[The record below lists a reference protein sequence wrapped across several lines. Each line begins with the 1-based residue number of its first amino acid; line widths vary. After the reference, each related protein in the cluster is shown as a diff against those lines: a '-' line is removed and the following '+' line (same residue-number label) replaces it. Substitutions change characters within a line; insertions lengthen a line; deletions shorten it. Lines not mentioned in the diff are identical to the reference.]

1 MIKTGKKKAL
11 YHTINRSNMPTTN
24 PSQRRIKK
32 LLIANRGEIAIRV
45 LQSARE
51 LPFSPETYCL
61 YTTNDSTHVTIGRP
75 NHAIE
80 IPSPA
85 KYMDISYLVQLV
97 RDNGIDTIH
106 PGYGFLSE
114 SAEFAQQMWEQ
125 ADCVVIGPGSNILD
139 ATGDKLQAKELA
151 VRYDVPVLQA
161 MQQPSQDIEE
171 IGSFASKVGFPVMIK
186 AADGG
191 GGRGIRLVSKAADL
205 QTAMQRCI
213 AESPSGKVFVEKAA
227 VDGFKHIEVQ
237 IVGDGKG
244 GVKHAWERDC
254 SLQRRFQKIV
264 EVAPA
269 VVADRSTVVRVI
281 AAAIRIAQGI
291 NYLGLGTFEF
301 LVNVDKKEF
310 YFLEINPRIQ
320 VEHTISESIAG
331 IDLVH
336 EQLLLAQGM
345 EEHTAD
351 LPTTAEAITPPEY
364 SVQLRLCAED
374 PNMDFSL
381 STGKITE
388 AKFPSGNGIR
398 VDTHIMRGATI
409 GSDFDNLL
417 AKIIVTAST
426 WPSVVAKARRALEDT
441 EIVGVK
447 TNLSLLR
454 AIVADHVFET
464 GRADNQWLEKN
475 VRRLIGVGERIGE
488 QVHQLSS
495 SLPAMDDSA
504 SRSSSAGA
512 MGSVMLRK
520 GNAWSLS
527 LSPVEASKEKVQSH
541 HLRIDKVLRND
552 FPDTLSAEVSVS
564 TSAAG
569 SQKFKM
575 SLEST
580 SGSQA
585 AVNSKHRKGDASNRT
600 HVMVPMNGKIVEML
614 VEEGDKVQEGQVM
627 AFVRQM
633 KMELEVRSS
642 RSGIVTWALELE
654 DDEGD
659 DVEQGVLLAVLE
671 DAHSKDAREYK
682 L

>member
-1 MIKTGKKKAL
+1 M
-11 YHTINRSNMPTTN
+11 TTTS
-24 PSQRRIKK
+24 PPQRPIKK
-32 LLIANRGEIAIRV
+32 LLIANRGEIAIRI
-45 LQSARE
+45 LQSVRE
-51 LPFSPETYCL
+51 LSSSPETYCI
-61 YTTNDSTHVTIGRP
+61 YTSNDSTHVTLGRP
-75 NHAIE
+75 DHAIE
-80 IPSPA
+80 ITSPA
-85 KYMDISYLVQLV
+85 KYMNISYLVQLA
-97 RDNGIDTIH
+97 RDYSIDTIH

-114 SAEFAQQMWEQ
+114 SAEFAQQMWKE
-125 ADCVVIGPGSNILD
+125 ANCIVIGPGFSILETT
-139 ATGDKLQAKELA
+139 ADKLEAKKLA
-151 VRYDVPVLQA
+151 ARYNVPVLEA
-161 MQQPSQDIEE
+161 MQQPSQDVEKIRT
-171 IGSFASKVGFPVMIK
+171 FASKVGFPVMVK

-205 QTAMQRCI
+205 HTAVQRCI
-213 AESPSGKVFVEKAA
+213 AESPSGEVFVEKAA

-244 GVKHAWERDC
+244 GVKHVWERDC
-254 SLQRRFQKIV
+254 SMQRRFQKIV

-281 AAAIRIAQGI
+281 AAAIRIAQEI

-301 LVNVDKKEF
+301 LVNVEKKEF

-331 IDLVH
+331 IDLVC
-336 EQLLLAQGM
+336 EQLLLAQGLTDN
-345 EEHTAD
+345 TAN
-351 LPTTAEAITPPEY
+351 LPTTADANPPSEF

-388 AKFPSGNGIR
+388 ARFPSGNGIR
-398 VDTHIMRGATI
+398 VDTHIVRGATV

-417 AKIIVTAST
+417 AKIIAKAST

-454 AIVADHVFET
+454 AIVADDVFASGT
-464 GRADNQWLEKN
+464 ADNQWLEKN
-475 VRRLIGVGERIGE
+475 VQRLLGVGEEIGE
-488 QVHQLSS
+488 HVHQLNS
-495 SLPAMDDSA
+495 SLPAIDDSA
-504 SRSSSAGA
+504 SQSSSGGA

-520 GNAWSLS
+520 GNVWSLS
-527 LSPVEASKEKVQSH
+527 LSPIEASKEKVQSH
-541 HLRIDKVLRND
+541 HLIIDKVLRND

-564 TSAAG
+564 TSGAR
-569 SQKFKM
+569 SQRFKM

-580 SGSQA
+580 SGPQA
-585 AVNSKHRKGDASNRT
+585 AVNSRHKKGDASNKT
-600 HVMVPMNGKIVEML
+600 HIILPMNGKLVEML
-614 VEEGDKVQEGQVM
+614 VEEGEEVQKGQVV

-633 KMELEVRSS
+633 KMELEVRCS

-654 DDEGD
+654 DEEGD
-659 DVEQGVLLAVLE
+659 DVEQGVLLAVL
-671 DAHSKDAREYK
+671 KDESSAEARTHK

>member
-1 MIKTGKKKAL
+1 
-11 YHTINRSNMPTTN
+11 
-24 PSQRRIKK
+24 
-32 LLIANRGEIAIRV
+32 
-45 LQSARE
+45 
-51 LPFSPETYCL
+51 
-61 YTTNDSTHVTIGRP
+61 
-75 NHAIE
+75 
-80 IPSPA
+80 
-85 KYMDISYLVQLV
+85 MDVSYLVQLT
-97 RDNGIDTIH
+97 RDHGIDAIH

-114 SAEFAQQMWEQ
+114 SAGFAHKMWEQ
-125 ADCVVIGPGSNILD
+125 ANCIVIGPGSSILET
-139 ATGDKLQAKELA
+139 TGDKLEAKKLA
-151 VRYDVPVLQA
+151 VRFDVPVLPA
-161 MQQPSQDIEE
+161 MQQSSQDIEE

-205 QTAMQRCI
+205 KTAVQRCI

-269 VVADRSTVVRVI
+269 VVADRSTVVEVI
-281 AAAIRIAQGI
+281 AAAMRIAQGI

-320 VEHTISESIAG
+320 VEHTISESIAS

-345 EEHTAD
+345 TDHTAN
-351 LPTTAEAITPPEY
+351 LPTAAGTNPPPKF

-388 AKFPSGNGIR
+388 AKFPSGNGVR
-398 VDTHIMRGATI
+398 VDTHIMRGATV

-426 WPSVVAKARRALEDT
+426 WPGVVAKARRTLEDT

-475 VRRLIGVGERIGE
+475 VQRLVGVGEKIGE
-488 QVHQLSS
+488 RVHQLSS
-495 SLPAMDDSA
+495 SLPAIDDSA
-504 SRSSSAGA
+504 GRSSSGGA
-512 MGSVMLRK
+512 MGSVMLRR

-527 LSPVEASKEKVQSH
+527 LSPVEASEKKAQSH

-564 TSAAG
+564 TLGAG
-569 SQKFKM
+569 PQRFKM

-585 AVNSKHRKGDASNRT
+585 AVNSKHRKGDESNKT
-600 HVMVPMNGKIVEML
+600 HIIVPMNGKLVEML
-614 VEEGDKVQEGQVM
+614 VEEGDEVQEGQVI

-654 DDEGD
+654 DEEGD

-671 DAHSKDAREYK
+671 DAYPKDAREYK

>member
-1 MIKTGKKKAL
+1 MIAA
-11 YHTINRSNMPTTN
+11 N
-24 PSQRRIKK
+24 PPQRAIKK
-32 LLIANRGEIAIRV
+32 LLIANRGEIAIRI
-45 LQSARE
+45 LQSVRE
-51 LPFSPETYCL
+51 LSYPPETYCI
-61 YTTNDSTHVTIGRP
+61 YTSNDSTHVTLGRP

-85 KYMDISYLVQLV
+85 AYMDISYLIQLA
-97 RDNGIDTIH
+97 RDHGVDAIH

-114 SAEFAQQMWEQ
+114 SAEFAQQMWKE
-125 ADCVVIGPGSNILD
+125 ANCIVIGPGSNILETT
-139 ATGDKLQAKELA
+139 ADKLEAKKLA
-151 VRYDVPVLQA
+151 ARYDVPVLEA
-161 MQQPSQDIEE
+161 MQQPSQNIEE
-171 IGSFASKVGFPVMIK
+171 IGAFASKVGFPVMIK

-191 GGRGIRLVSKAADL
+191 GGRGIRL
-205 QTAMQRCI
+205 RCI

-244 GVKHAWERDC
+244 GVKHVWERDC
-254 SLQRRFQKIV
+254 SMQRRFQKIV
-264 EVAPA
+264 EIAP
-269 VVADRSTVVRVI
+269 VVVTDRSTVVQVI
-281 AAAIRIAQGI
+281 AAAMRIAQGI

-345 EEHTAD
+345 TDRTAD
-351 LPTTAEAITPPEY
+351 FPSTADPKPPTKF

-388 AKFPSGNGIR
+388 ARFPSGNGIR
-398 VDTHIMRGATI
+398 VDTHIVRGATV

-426 WPSVVAKARRALEDT
+426 WPSVVAKARRALQDT

-447 TNLSLLR
+447 TNLSLLQ
-454 AIVADHVFET
+454 AIVADEVFASGT
-464 GRADNQWLEKN
+464 ADNQWLERN
-475 VRRLIGVGERIGE
+475 VQRLLGVGEKIGE
-488 QVHQLSS
+488 HIHQLNS
-495 SLPAMDDSA
+495 SLPAVDDSA
-504 SRSSSAGA
+504 IRSSSGGA

-520 GNAWSLS
+520 GNVWSLS
-527 LSPVEASKEKVQSH
+527 LSPIEASKEKVQTH
-541 HLRIDKVLRND
+541 RLMIDKVLRND
-552 FPDTLSAEVSVS
+552 FPDTFSAEVSVS
-564 TSAAG
+564 TSGAG
-569 SQKFKM
+569 SQRLKM

-585 AVNSKHRKGDASNRT
+585 AVNSRHKKGDASNKT
-600 HVMVPMNGKIVEML
+600 HVILPMNGKLVEML
-614 VEEGDKVQEGQVM
+614 VEEGEEVQKGQVV

-633 KMELEVRSS
+633 KMELEVRCS
-642 RSGIVTWALELE
+642 RSGIVAWALELE
-654 DDEGD
+654 DEEGD
-659 DVEQGVLLAVLE
+659 DVEQGVLLAVLKDE
-671 DAHSKDAREYK
+671 SLTDARSHK

>member
-1 MIKTGKKKAL
+1 MTA
-11 YHTINRSNMPTTN
+11 SDP
-24 PSQRRIKK
+24 PQRPIKK
-32 LLIANRGEIAIRV
+32 LLIANRGEIAIRI
-45 LQSARE
+45 LQSVRE
-51 LPFSPETYCL
+51 LSSPPETYCI
-61 YTTNDSTHVTIGRP
+61 YTTNDFTHVTLGRP

-80 IPSPA
+80 VPSPA
-85 KYMDISYLVQLV
+85 TYMDISYLVQLA
-97 RDNGIDTIH
+97 RDHGIDAIH

-114 SAEFAQQMWEQ
+114 SAEFAHQTWEQ
-125 ADCVVIGPGSNILD
+125 ANCMVIGPGSIILETTADKLD
-139 ATGDKLQAKELA
+139 AKNLA

-161 MQQPSQDIEE
+161 MQRSSQNIEE

-191 GGRGIRLVSKAADL
+191 GGRGIRLVNKAADL
-205 QTAMQRCI
+205 QTAVQRCI

-264 EVAPA
+264 EAAPA
-269 VVADRSTVVRVI
+269 VVADRSTVVQVI
-281 AAAIRIAQGI
+281 AAAIRIAQGT

-301 LVNVDKKEF
+301 LVNIEKKEF

-345 EEHTAD
+345 TDHAANLNTRAD
-351 LPTTAEAITPPEY
+351 ASPPSKF

-374 PNMDFSL
+374 PTMDFSL

-388 AKFPSGNGIR
+388 ARLPSGNGVR
-398 VDTHIMRGATI
+398 VDTHIMPGAVV

-447 TNLSLLR
+447 TNLGLLR
-454 AIVADHVFET
+454 AIVADHAFES
-464 GRADNQWLEKN
+464 GKVDNQWLEKN
-475 VRRLIGVGERIGE
+475 VQRLLGIGE
-488 QVHQLSS
+488 SIGEHIHRLNSD
-495 SLPAMDDSA
+495 LPTVDDAA
-504 SRSSSAGA
+504 SRSSGGGA

-527 LSPVEASKEKVQSH
+527 LSPVEASTEKVQSH
-541 HLRIDKVLRND
+541 QLRIDKVLRND

-564 TSAAG
+564 TSGAG

-585 AVNSKHRKGDASNRT
+585 TVNSRHRKGDASNRR
-600 HVMVPMNGKIVEML
+600 HVMVPMNGKLVEML
-614 VEEGDKVQEGQVM
+614 VEEGEEVHKGQVV

-633 KMELEVRSS
+633 KMELEVRSP

-654 DDEGD
+654 DEEGD

>member
-1 MIKTGKKKAL
+1 MTA
-11 YHTINRSNMPTTN
+11 TN

-32 LLIANRGEIAIRV
+32 LLIANRGEIAIRI
-45 LQSARE
+45 LQSVRE
-51 LPFSPETYCL
+51 FPSPLETYCL
-61 YTTNDSTHVTIGRP
+61 YTTNDSTHVTLGRP
-75 NHAIE
+75 DHAIE
-80 IPSPA
+80 ISSPA
-85 KYMDISYLVQLV
+85 TYMDISYLIQLV
-97 RDNGIDTIH
+97 RDHGIDAIH

-114 SAEFAQQMWEQ
+114 SAEFAQQMREQ
-125 ADCVVIGPGSNILD
+125 ANCIVIGPGANILET
-139 ATGDKLQAKELA
+139 TGDKLEAKKLA
-151 VRYDVPVLQA
+151 VQYDVPVLQA
-161 MQQPSQDIEE
+161 MQEPSQSIEDI
-171 IGSFASKVGFPVMIK
+171 GTFASKVGLPVMIK

-191 GGRGIRLVSKAADL
+191 GGRGIRLVSKATDL
-205 QTAMQRCI
+205 QTAVQRCI

-237 IVGDGKG
+237 IVGNGKG
-244 GVKHAWERDC
+244 DVKHVWERDC

-291 NYLGLGTFEF
+291 KYLGLGTFEF
-301 LVNVDKKEF
+301 LVDVDKKEF

-331 IDLVH
+331 IDLIH

-345 EEHTAD
+345 EEHTAN
-351 LPTTAEAITPPEY
+351 LPTTAEAKPPPKY

-374 PNMDFSL
+374 PNVDFSL

-388 AKFPSGNGIR
+388 AKFPSGNGVR
-398 VDTHIMRGATI
+398 VDTHITRGATV
-409 GSDFDNLL
+409 GSDFDNVL

-426 WPSVVAKARRALEDT
+426 WPGVVAKARRALEDT
-441 EIVGVK
+441 EVVGVK

-454 AIVADHVFET
+454 AVVADQVFES
-464 GRADNQWLEKN
+464 GRADNRWLEKT
-475 VRRLIGVGERIGE
+475 VQRLLATGEKIGER
-488 QVHQLSS
+488 VHQLSS
-495 SLPAMDDSA
+495 TLPASNDSA
-504 SRSSSAGA
+504 SRSSSGGA

-527 LSPVEASKEKVQSH
+527 LCPVEASKEKVQSH
-541 HLRIDKVLRND
+541 HLKIDKVLRND
-552 FPDTLSAEVSVS
+552 FPDTLSAEVSIS
-564 TSAAG
+564 TSGAG

-575 SLEST
+575 LLEST

-585 AVNSKHRKGDASNRT
+585 AVQSRHRKGDASNKT

-614 VEEGDKVQEGQVM
+614 VDEGDEVQEGQVI

-633 KMELEVRSS
+633 KMELEVRSW

-671 DAHSKDAREYK
+671 DVHSKDAREYK

>member
-1 MIKTGKKKAL
+1 M
-11 YHTINRSNMPTTN
+11 TTAN
-24 PSQRRIKK
+24 PLQRPIKK
-32 LLIANRGEIAIRV
+32 LLVANRGEIAIRI
-45 LQSARE
+45 LQSVRE
-51 LPFSPETYCL
+51 LPSPPETYCI
-61 YTTNDSTHVTIGRP
+61 YTSNDSTHVTLGRP
-75 NHAIE
+75 DHAIE

-85 KYMDISYLVQLV
+85 TYMDISYLVQLV
-97 RDNGIDTIH
+97 RDHGIDATH

-114 SAEFAQQMWEQ
+114 SAEFAQQMQEK
-125 ADCVVIGPGSNILD
+125 ANCTVIGPGSIILQTT
-139 ATGDKLQAKELA
+139 ADKLEAKKLA
-151 VRYDVPVLQA
+151 ARYDVPVLQA
-161 MQQPSQDIEE
+161 MQNPSQDIKE
-171 IGSFASKVGFPVMIK
+171 IGAFASKVGFPVMIK

-191 GGRGIRLVSKAADL
+191 GGRGIKLVGKSADL
-205 QTAMQRCI
+205 QTAVQRCV

-237 IVGDGKG
+237 IVGDGQG
-244 GVKHAWERDC
+244 GVEHVWERDC
-254 SLQRRFQKIV
+254 SMQRRFQKIV
-264 EVAPA
+264 EIAPA
-269 VVADRSTVVRVI
+269 VVADRSTVIRVI

-301 LVNVDKKEF
+301 LVNVEKKEF

-336 EQLLLAQGM
+336 EQLLLAQGLTD
-345 EEHTAD
+345 HTSN
-351 LPTTAEAITPPEY
+351 LPTTADAKPPSKF

-388 AKFPSGNGIR
+388 ARFPSGNGIR
-398 VDTHIMRGATI
+398 VDTHIVRGATV

-417 AKIIVTAST
+417 AKIIATAST

-454 AIVADHVFET
+454 AIVADCVFESGT
-464 GRADNQWLEKN
+464 ADNQWLEKN
-475 VRRLIGVGERIGE
+475 VQRLLGIGEKVGER
-488 QVHQLSS
+488 VHQLNS
-495 SLPAMDDSA
+495 SLPAVGDSA
-504 SRSSSAGA
+504 SRSSSGGA
-512 MGSVMLRK
+512 IGSVILRK

-527 LSPVEASKEKVQSH
+527 LSPVDASKEKVQTH
-541 HLRIDKVLRND
+541 RLTIDKVLRND

-564 TSAAG
+564 TSGVG
-569 SQKFKM
+569 SQRFKM

-585 AVNSKHRKGDASNRT
+585 AVNSRHKKGDASNKT
-600 HVMVPMNGKIVEML
+600 HIMLPMNGKLVEML
-614 VEEGDKVQEGQVM
+614 VEEGEEVQKGQVV

-633 KMELEVRSS
+633 KMELEVRSP
-642 RSGIVTWALELE
+642 RSGVVTWALELE
-654 DDEGD
+654 DEEGD
-659 DVEQGVLLAVLE
+659 DVEQGALLAVLKDE
-671 DAHSKDAREYK
+671 GSTDARRHK

>member
-1 MIKTGKKKAL
+1 M
-11 YHTINRSNMPTTN
+11 STTN
-24 PSQRRIKK
+24 PPQRPIKK
-32 LLIANRGEIAIRV
+32 LLIANRGEIAIRI
-45 LQSARE
+45 LQSVRE
-51 LPFSPETYCL
+51 LSSPPETYCI
-61 YTTNDSTHVTIGRP
+61 YTTNDFTHVTLGRP

-80 IPSPA
+80 VPSPA
-85 KYMDISYLVQLV
+85 TYMDISYLVQLA
-97 RDNGIDTIH
+97 RDHGIDAIH

-114 SAEFAQQMWEQ
+114 SAEFAHQMWEQ
-125 ADCVVIGPGSNILD
+125 ANCMVIGPGSNILETT
-139 ATGDKLQAKELA
+139 ADKLDAKNLA

-161 MQQPSQDIEE
+161 MQQPSQNIEE

-205 QTAMQRCI
+205 QTSLQRCI

-237 IVGDGKG
+237 IVGVGKG

-301 LVNVDKKEF
+301 LVNVEKKEF

-320 VEHTISESIAG
+320 VEYTISESIAG
-331 IDLVH
+331 TDLVH

-345 EEHTAD
+345 TDHTAN
-351 LPTTAEAITPPEY
+351 LPTKADASPPSKF

-374 PNMDFSL
+374 PTMDFSL

-388 AKFPSGNGIR
+388 ARLPSGNGVR
-398 VDTHIMRGATI
+398 VDTHIMRGAVV

-447 TNLSLLR
+447 TNLGLLR
-454 AIVADHVFET
+454 AIVADHAFESGKT
-464 GRADNQWLEKN
+464 DNQWLEKN
-475 VRRLIGVGERIGE
+475 VQRLLGIGERIGE
-488 QVHQLSS
+488 RIQQLSS
-495 SLPAMDDSA
+495 NLPAVDDA
-504 SRSSSAGA
+504 VSRSSGGGA
-512 MGSVMLRK
+512 MGSLMLRK

-541 HLRIDKVLRND
+541 QLRIDKVLRND

-564 TSAAG
+564 TSGAG
-569 SQKFKM
+569 LQKFKM

-580 SGSQA
+580 SGPQA
-585 AVNSKHRKGDASNRT
+585 TLNSRHRKGDVSNRT
-600 HVMVPMNGKIVEML
+600 HVMVPMNGKLVEML
-614 VEEGDKVQEGQVM
+614 VEEGEEVQKGQVM

-633 KMELEVRSS
+633 KMELEVRSP

-654 DDEGD
+654 DEEGD

-671 DAHSKDAREYK
+671 DVHSTDARTHK

>member
-1 MIKTGKKKAL
+1 MIAA
-11 YHTINRSNMPTTN
+11 N
-24 PSQRRIKK
+24 PPQRAIKK
-32 LLIANRGEIAIRV
+32 LLIANRGEIAIRI
-45 LQSARE
+45 LQSVRE
-51 LPFSPETYCL
+51 LSYPPETYCI
-61 YTTNDSTHVTIGRP
+61 YTSNDSTHVTLGRP

-85 KYMDISYLVQLV
+85 AYMDISYLIQLA
-97 RDNGIDTIH
+97 RDHGVDAIH

-114 SAEFAQQMWEQ
+114 SAEFAQQMWKE
-125 ADCVVIGPGSNILD
+125 ANCIVIGPGSNILETT
-139 ATGDKLQAKELA
+139 ADKLEAKKLA
-151 VRYDVPVLQA
+151 ARYDVPVLEA
-161 MQQPSQDIEE
+161 MQQPSQNIEE
-171 IGSFASKVGFPVMIK
+171 IGAFASKVGFPVMIK

-191 GGRGIRLVSKAADL
+191 GGRGIRL
-205 QTAMQRCI
+205 RCI

-244 GVKHAWERDC
+244 GVKHVWERDC
-254 SLQRRFQKIV
+254 SMQRRFQKIV
-264 EVAPA
+264 EIAP
-269 VVADRSTVVRVI
+269 VVVTDRSTVVQVI
-281 AAAIRIAQGI
+281 AAAMRIAQGI

-345 EEHTAD
+345 TDRTAD
-351 LPTTAEAITPPEY
+351 FPSTADPKPPTKF

-388 AKFPSGNGIR
+388 ARFPSGNGIR
-398 VDTHIMRGATI
+398 VDTHIVRGATV

-417 AKIIVTAST
+417 AKIIVTA
-426 WPSVVAKARRALEDT
+426 
-441 EIVGVK
+441 
-447 TNLSLLR
+447 
-454 AIVADHVFET
+454 
-464 GRADNQWLEKN
+464 DNQWLERN
-475 VRRLIGVGERIGE
+475 VQRLLGVGEKIGE
-488 QVHQLSS
+488 HIHQLNS
-495 SLPAMDDSA
+495 SLPAVDDSA
-504 SRSSSAGA
+504 IRSSSGGA

-520 GNAWSLS
+520 GNVWSLS
-527 LSPVEASKEKVQSH
+527 LSPIEASKEKVQTH
-541 HLRIDKVLRND
+541 RLMIDKVLRND
-552 FPDTLSAEVSVS
+552 FPDTFSAEVSVS
-564 TSAAG
+564 TSGAG
-569 SQKFKM
+569 SQRLKM

-585 AVNSKHRKGDASNRT
+585 AVNSRHKKGDASNKT
-600 HVMVPMNGKIVEML
+600 HVILPMNGKLVEML
-614 VEEGDKVQEGQVM
+614 VEEGEEVQKGQVV

-633 KMELEVRSS
+633 KMELEVRCS
-642 RSGIVTWALELE
+642 RSGIVAWALELE
-654 DDEGD
+654 DEEGD
-659 DVEQGVLLAVLE
+659 DVEQGVLLAVLKDE
-671 DAHSKDAREYK
+671 SLTDARSHK

>member
-1 MIKTGKKKAL
+1 M
-11 YHTINRSNMPTTN
+11 TTPN
-24 PSQRRIKK
+24 PPQRPIKK
-32 LLIANRGEIAIRV
+32 LLIANRGEIAIRI
-45 LQSARE
+45 LQSVRE
-51 LPFSPETYCL
+51 FPFPPETYCL
-61 YTTNDSTHVTIGRP
+61 YTPNDSTHITLGRP

-85 KYMDISYLVQLV
+85 TYMDIPYLVQLA
-97 RDNGIDTIH
+97 RDHSIDAIH

-125 ADCVVIGPGSNILD
+125 ANCIVIGPGSNILETT
-139 ATGDKLQAKELA
+139 ADKLDAKKLA
-151 VRYDVPVLQA
+151 ARYDVPVLRA
-161 MQQPSQDIEE
+161 MQQPSQDIED
-171 IGSFASKVGFPVMIK
+171 ISAFARKVGFPVMIK

-191 GGRGIRLVSKAADL
+191 GGRGIRLVSRSADL
-205 QTAMQRCI
+205 QTAVQRCI
-213 AESPSGKVFVEKAA
+213 AESPSMKVFVEKAA

-244 GVKHAWERDC
+244 GVKHVWERDC

-345 EEHTAD
+345 TDHTAN
-351 LPTTAEAITPPEY
+351 LPTRADANPPSEF

-374 PNMDFSL
+374 PNTDFSL
-381 STGKITE
+381 STGKITG
-388 AKFPSGNGIR
+388 ARFPSGNGIR
-398 VDTHIMRGATI
+398 VDTHIMRGAI
-409 GSDFDNLL
+409 VGSDFDNLL
-417 AKIIVTAST
+417 AKIIITAST

-441 EIVGVK
+441 EIVGVR
-447 TNLSLLR
+447 TNLNLLR
-454 AIVADHVFET
+454 AIVADCVFESGT
-464 GRADNQWLEKN
+464 ADNQWLERN
-475 VRRLIGVGERIGE
+475 AQRLLGIGE
-488 QVHQLSS
+488 KIGEHIHQLSS
-495 SLPAMDDSA
+495 TLPAVDDSA
-504 SRSSSAGA
+504 SRSSSRGA
-512 MGSVMLRK
+512 MGNVMLRK

-527 LSPVEASKEKVQSH
+527 LSPVEASQEKVQSH

-564 TSAAG
+564 TSGAG
-569 SQKFKM
+569 SQQLKM

-585 AVNSKHRKGDASNRT
+585 AVNSKHKKGDTSNKT
-600 HVMVPMNGKIVEML
+600 HIIVPMNGKLVEML
-614 VEEGDKVQEGQVM
+614 IEEGEEVQKGQVM

-633 KMELEVRSS
+633 KMELEVRSP

-654 DDEGD
+654 DEEGD
-659 DVEQGVLLAVLE
+659 DVEQGVLLAVL
-671 DAHSKDAREYK
+671 KNTNVTDAREHK

>member
-1 MIKTGKKKAL
+1 MT
-11 YHTINRSNMPTTN
+11 TTN
-24 PSQRRIKK
+24 PPQRPIKK
-32 LLIANRGEIAIRV
+32 LLIANRGEIAIRI
-45 LQSARE
+45 LQSVRE
-51 LPFSPETYCL
+51 LSYPPETYCI
-61 YTTNDSTHVTIGRP
+61 YTSNDSTHVTLGRP

-85 KYMDISYLVQLV
+85 AYMDISYLIQLA
-97 RDNGIDTIH
+97 RDHGVDAIH

-114 SAEFAQQMWEQ
+114 SAEFAQQMWKE
-125 ADCVVIGPGSNILD
+125 ANCIVIGPGSNILETT
-139 ATGDKLQAKELA
+139 ADKLEAKKLA
-151 VRYDVPVLQA
+151 ARYNVPVLEA
-161 MQQPSQDIEE
+161 MRQPSQDVEE
-171 IGSFASKVGFPVMIK
+171 IGAFASKVGFPVMIK

-191 GGRGIRLVSKAADL
+191 GGRGIRLVSRAADL
-205 QTAMQRCI
+205 QTAVQRCV

-227 VDGFKHIEVQ
+227 VDGFKHLEVQ

-244 GVKHAWERDC
+244 GVKHVWERDC
-254 SLQRRFQKIV
+254 SMQRRFQKIV
-264 EVAPA
+264 EIAPA
-269 VVADRSTVVRVI
+269 VVTDRSTVVRVI
-281 AAAIRIAQGI
+281 AAAMRIAQGI

-345 EEHTAD
+345 TDRTAD
-351 LPTTAEAITPPEY
+351 FPSTADPKPPTKF

-388 AKFPSGNGIR
+388 ARFPSGNGIR
-398 VDTHIMRGATI
+398 VDTHIVRGATI

-417 AKIIVTAST
+417 AKIIVTASK
-426 WPSVVAKARRALEDT
+426 WPSVVAKARRALQDT

-447 TNLSLLR
+447 TNLSLLQ
-454 AIVADHVFET
+454 AIVADEVFASGT
-464 GRADNQWLEKN
+464 ADNQWLERN
-475 VRRLIGVGERIGE
+475 VQRLLGVGEKIGE
-488 QVHQLSS
+488 HIHQLNS
-495 SLPAMDDSA
+495 SLPAVDDSA
-504 SRSSSAGA
+504 SRSSSGGA

-520 GNAWSLS
+520 GNVWSLS
-527 LSPVEASKEKVQSH
+527 LSPIEASKEKVQSH
-541 HLRIDKVLRND
+541 HLMIDKVLRND
-552 FPDTLSAEVSVS
+552 FPDALSAEVSIS
-564 TSAAG
+564 TSGAG
-569 SQKFKM
+569 SQRFKM

-585 AVNSKHRKGDASNRT
+585 AVKSRHKKGDASNKT
-600 HVMVPMNGKIVEML
+600 HIILPMNGKLVEML
-614 VEEGDKVQEGQVM
+614 VEEGEEVQKGQVV

-633 KMELEVRSS
+633 KMELEVRSP
-642 RSGIVTWALELE
+642 RSGVVIWALELE
-654 DDEGD
+654 DEEGD
-659 DVEQGVLLAVLE
+659 DVEQGVLLAVLR
-671 DAHSKDAREYK
+671 DVSPTDARRHK